1 MNKILYRP
9 NLSLPK
15 RYDTDGLVEPYREP
29 LSSTQSSKPSKEE
42 ELEQIADDIL
52 SLQHT
57 LEQLPS
63 DIKPIVDTMFNTL
76 QFMFVQIDKDY
87 LPEKNNGG
95 SSNNSG
101 LGSGSGTGTG
111 SDENTNYT
119 DSEDDADI
127 VITTPEVDEDAENE
141 MNNSLLFSDVV
152 PTVQIKTMPKDKIK
166 LINRKYCVTLLEITK
181 DYINE
186 LKKVTTQYFMDVGM
200 LMLEHDKKTIDFLEK
215 RYSYKTTDL
224 KNKDLHHVS
233 DFLIKSQIVR
243 NQKQRMMEKLI
254 NEEESLNKIKACE
267 VARELNIRYSKEE
280 YRNNTVYHDLFSNM
294 SLKES
299 RLSYEQKMDN
309 NLYELYKYMNS
320 SVILL
325 DECLRLYMREA
336 QAKSILI
343 KEEGIKL

>member
-1 MNKILYRP
+1 MKKILYRP

-15 RYDTDGLVEPYREP
+15 RYDTDGYVEPYRDSISYSEE
-29 LSSTQSSKPSKEE
+29 TNVTKEE
-42 ELEQIADDIL
+42 LLADIAEEIL
-52 SLQHT
+52 SLQNVAV
-57 LEQLPS
+57 QLP
-63 DIKPIVDTMFNTL
+63 DEMQPAINTMLNTL
-76 QFMFVQIDKDY
+76 QFIFIQIDPDYIPETNKD
-87 LPEKNNGG
+87 
-95 SSNNSG
+95 S
-101 LGSGSGTGTG
+101 
-111 SDENTNYT
+111 TNKESAEE
-119 DSEDDADI
+119 DSDI
-127 VITTPEVDEDAENE
+127 VITETDDEDDDEGTNE
-141 MNNSLLFSDVV
+141 MAKSLLFSDVV
-152 PTVQIKTMPKDKIK
+152 PKVTIKTIPKDKIK
-166 LINRKYCVTLLEITK
+166 LINKTYCVTLLEITK

-186 LKKVTTQYFMDVGM
+186 LKKVTTQYFMDMGM
-200 LMLEHDKKTIDFLEK
+200 LIMEHDKLNIDFLEK
-215 RYSYKTTDL
+215 KYTYKTTDL
-224 KNKDLHHVS
+224 KSKDLQHVS
-233 DFLIKSQIVR
+233 DFIIKSQIVR
-243 NQKQRMMEKLI
+243 NQKQRLMDKLI

-267 VARELNIRYSKEE
+267 VSRELSIRYAKEE

>member
-1 MNKILYRP
+1 MKKILYRP

-15 RYDTDGLVEPYREP
+15 RYDTDGYVEPYRDSISYSEE
-29 LSSTQSSKPSKEE
+29 TNVTKEE
-42 ELEQIADDIL
+42 LLADIAEEIL
-52 SLQHT
+52 SLQNVAV
-57 LEQLPS
+57 QLP
-63 DIKPIVDTMFNTL
+63 DEMQPAINTMLNTL
-76 QFMFVQIDKDY
+76 QFIFIQIDPDYIPETNKD
-87 LPEKNNGG
+87 
-95 SSNNSG
+95 S
-101 LGSGSGTGTG
+101 
-111 SDENTNYT
+111 T
-119 DSEDDADI
+119 DKESAEEDSDI
-127 VITTPEVDEDAENE
+127 VITETDDEDDDEGTNE
-141 MNNSLLFSDVV
+141 MAKSLLFSDVV
-152 PTVQIKTMPKDKIK
+152 PKVTIKTIPKDKIK
-166 LINRKYCVTLLEITK
+166 LINKTYCVTLLEITK

-186 LKKVTTQYFMDVGM
+186 LKKVTTQYFMDMGM
-200 LMLEHDKKTIDFLEK
+200 LIMEHDKLNIDFLEK
-215 RYSYKTTDL
+215 KYTYKTTDL
-224 KNKDLHHVS
+224 KSKDLQHVS
-233 DFLIKSQIVR
+233 DFIIKSQIVR
-243 NQKQRMMEKLI
+243 NQKQRLMDKLI

-267 VARELNIRYSKEE
+267 VSRELSIRYAKEE